1 MDLWTHQELQRLV
14 QMAKPKAAYDLQSS
28 NIIDMLKKMQLQFTK
43 ALDPLGRHVLARVA
57 GEA

>member
-43 ALDPLGRHVLARVA
+43 ALGP
-57 GEA
+57 